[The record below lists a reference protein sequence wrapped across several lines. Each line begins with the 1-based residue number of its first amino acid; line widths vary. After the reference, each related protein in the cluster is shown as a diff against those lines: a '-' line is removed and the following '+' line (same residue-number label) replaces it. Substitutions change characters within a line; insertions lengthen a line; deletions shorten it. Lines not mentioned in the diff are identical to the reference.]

1 MILVLLI
8 MDEERKYIID
18 ELIGYLLPDKFQN
31 GFEVMLK
38 RIIYLFLLLNVFVMW
53 VIRNL
58 SVLWCVIPV
67 DD

>member
-1 MILVLLI
+1 